1 MGTCHKIVS
10 SNVYFRSFD
19 KFVSYVA
26 SRCHRRFYL
35 GISSYPLRI
44 NIIFA
49 AIIMRSKILK
59 DPKQTEFIGV
69 MRPQT
74 GVIAE
79 AERLYQ
85 SLAKMSITQNY
96 VVLNC
101 FTSKSIVPGDKFP
114 GAKVVCMPMLPRS
127 IEPIEQIKGAA
138 NYLF

>member
-1 MGTCHKIVS
+1 
-10 SNVYFRSFD
+10 
-19 KFVSYVA
+19 
-26 SRCHRRFYL
+26 
-35 GISSYPLRI
+35 
-44 NIIFA
+44 
-49 AIIMRSKILK
+49 
-59 DPKQTEFIGV
+59 

-101 FTSKSIVPGDKFP
+101 FTFKSIVPGDKFP

-138 NYLF
+138 NYVF